1 MMKKKSLYIPVL
13 AAMTACLAPALPA
26 TAEGTH
32 GALTQVRAGFT
43 RSGHAAGIDMT
54 IQLDS
59 VKVSTGKRL
68 ILRPLLCGA
77 TDTLQLQPIVINGRK
92 AGITYLRND
101 EEQIDGALVV
111 NAKQEPREVQYRT
124 RVPYRNWM
132 DNAKVYVVEDRCGC
146 GITNGGSLDDATL
159 LGQLAR
165 PLGDANSPMQYSY
178 QKPAVEAVKA
188 RSESGCAYINFPV
201 NQTVILNN
209 YHENRRELDKILQ
222 TINVVKN
229 DSHIQID
236 GIQIHGY
243 ASPEGTYANNT
254 RLAQGRAE
262 ALTNYVASI
271 EQIPRSKFAVEA
283 TPEDWDGLRD
293 SIRARAFTQADAM
306 LALIDG
312 EQDADTRE
320 AKLRQ
325 QYPTEYATL
334 LKEVY
339 PRLRHSNYTVR
350 YTVRNFSLE
359 EAREYMQTHPD
370 YLSLDEYF
378 QVANSYAKGS
388 DERVK
393 ALQQAAAQFPDDA
406 TAQLNAA
413 IASLEADDLS
423 TAARYAQQAGDSC
436 GAHNV
441 RGVIALRQGN
451 LDAARQEFAQAA
463 SQGDT
468 DAAHNLKMVEAIS
481 DTQSQQVLDD

>member
-146 GITNGGSLDDATL
+146 GITHGGSLDDATL

-165 PLGDANSPMQYSY
+165 PLGDANSPMRYSY

-378 QVANSYAKGS
+378 VVANSYANGS
-388 DERVK
+388 DERAQ
-393 ALQQAAAQFPDDA
+393 ALYQAAAQFPNEP

-413 IASLEADDLS
+413 LAALDSNDLS
-423 TAARYAQQAGDSC
+423 TAATYAQRAGNS
-436 GAHNV
+436 AEAQNV
-441 RGVIALRQGN
+441 RGILALKQGKLAQARELLKQAAGSGN
-451 LDAARQEFAQAA
+451 LDAQA
-463 SQGDT
+463 
-468 DAAHNLKMVEAIS
+468 NLETVEAIL
-481 DTQSQQVLDD
+481 TAQSQQVLDD